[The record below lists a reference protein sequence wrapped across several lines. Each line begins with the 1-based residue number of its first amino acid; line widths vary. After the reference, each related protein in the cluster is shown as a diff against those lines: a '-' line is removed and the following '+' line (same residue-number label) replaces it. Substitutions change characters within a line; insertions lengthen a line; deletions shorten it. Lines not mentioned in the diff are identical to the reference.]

1 MRRIVATG
9 AESTGKTTLV
19 RALAAQYD
27 APWIPEYARFY
38 ADAVDHDL
46 AAADVEPIAHGHI
59 AQAERAMQERPRL
72 LFLDTDLL
80 STVIY
85 SRHLYGACPAWIE
98 TAARERAADLYLLC
112 APDIPWEP
120 DPGQR
125 ESPEA
130 RTALQPK
137 FEALLREWQLPF
149 VHIAGTLHERSTAA
163 ERAINASGAL

>member
-19 RALAAQYD
+19 QALASHYGVL
-27 APWIPEYARFY
+27 WVPEYARIY
-38 ADAVDHDL
+38 ADAVEHDL
-46 AAADVEPIAHGHI
+46 TAADVEPIARGHI
-59 AQAERAMQERPRL
+59 AQAEAAALEAPSLL
-72 LFLDTDLL
+72 LFDTDLL

-85 SRHLYGACPAWIE
+85 SRHLYGGCPAWVE
-98 TAARERAADLYLLC
+98 AAARERAAHLYLLC
-112 APDIPWEP
+112 APDISWVP

-130 RTALQPK
+130 RATLQPQ

-149 VHIAGTLHERSTAA
+149 VVVSGSRDERITAA
-163 ERAINASGAL
+163 IRAVDGLK

>member
-19 RALAAQYD
+19 QALAAHYG
-27 APWIPEYARFY
+27 APWVAEYARTY
-38 ADAVDHDL
+38 AETVDHAL
-46 AAADVEPIAHGHI
+46 TAADVEPIARGHI
-59 AQAERAMQERPRL
+59 AQAEAAAQEASALL
-72 LFLDTDLL
+72 LFDTDLL

-112 APDIPWEP
+112 APDIPWKP

-130 RTALQPK
+130 RAALQPQ
-137 FEALLREWQLPF
+137 FEALLREWQLPHAN
-149 VHIAGTLHERSTAA
+149 VSGSLDERVLVAI
-163 ERAINASGAL
+163 RAVDGLR